1 MRTHTIIRVLVAALL
16 ASSALAA
23 AACGNDDAGDAGT
36 NSDRQAA
43 RDAELRF
50 AQCMREHGVD
60 MPDPRTGGRQ
70 VFRVGPNE
78 ETTPEEMEEA
88 QRACRKYQQQIRPPE
103 LSEEEREEFR
113 EAALAHARCMR
124 ENGIENFPDPTISES
139 GEASLNITKSSG
151 INPQS
156 SEFKEA
162 EEACAAEMP
171 ERPSTSSVGGG

>member
-1 MRTHTIIRVLVAALL
+1 MRTHIIIR
-16 ASSALAA
+16 ALAA
-23 AACGNDDAGDAGT
+23 AVLTAGALAVAACGEDNGGGGDA

-43 RDAELRF
+43 RDAQLKF

-60 MPDPRTGGRQ
+60 MPDPGTGGGQ

-78 ETTPEEMEEA
+78 DITPEEFEDAQTACKKYREEVEG
-88 QRACRKYQQQIRPPE
+88 PE

-113 EAALAHARCMR
+113 KAALEHAQCMR
-124 ENGIENFPDPTISES
+124 ENGIENFPDPTISGD
-139 GEASLNITKSSG
+139 GEAQLNIPKSSG

-162 EEACAAEMP
+162 EEACKDKLP
-171 ERPSTSSVGGG
+171 EGPSTSSVEP